1 MRIIT
6 EEGIEKER
14 EGEGER
20 EIQGEGGDG
29 EREEGDNK
37 GMYLHTQAV
46 KVLMIF
52 SDYYILV
59 HPTNWGGNY
68 VIQ

>member
-29 EREEGDNK
+29 ERERKEIIK
-37 GMYLHTQAV
+37 ACICIHRQW
-46 KVLMIF
+46 KC
-52 SDYYILV
+52 
-59 HPTNWGGNY
+59 
-68 VIQ
+68 